1 MLIVVTHFGV
11 PHKHAKKI
19 RKKYVEESNIYILE
33 RLEIAKDR
41 LRRIKISKFE
51 NLTAYFRLIKALLV
65 RKIQFNDENPKLGV

>member
-19 RKKYVEESNIYILE
+19 TKKYVEESNIYILE
-33 RLEIAKDR
+33 RLGIAKDW
-41 LRRIKISKFE
+41 LWRIKISKFE
-51 NLTAYFRLIKALLV
+51 NLTAYFLLIKALLV